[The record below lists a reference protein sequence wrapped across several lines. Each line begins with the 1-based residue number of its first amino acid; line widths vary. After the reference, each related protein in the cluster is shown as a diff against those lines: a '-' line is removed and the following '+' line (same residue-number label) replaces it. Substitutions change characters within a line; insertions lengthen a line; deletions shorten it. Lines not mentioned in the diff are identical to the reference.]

1 MILTKSPFYLTI
13 PWMSPSSMTTPDK
26 YIVELYVWSGLKAS
40 VPATPTYE
48 IENKNPLGRTG
59 SVDVNISSFLND
71 VLTVPLNKDTVT
83 NVLSGNSAVWVKS
96 QVIYY
101 IGGVAQSPEF
111 ATTQLA
117 IKGYGFGIEGKNVQP
132 PNILSTNNSFLI
144 SKLSNYSIPILV
156 DELVSVDVTVISYPL
171 NEINDSFTIVAT
183 TNSNELVKNIYVK
196 ASELT
201 QDTSI
206 VIKRN
211 TVVVAELIIKEEL
224 RFTPKDIF
232 FVNRYGQLQ
241 SFTMFKEKIDKIS
254 IEGNTYE
261 TSVGQPNDGVHQFK
275 DYGKNGKTDFTI
287 QTGWIDEDTNKT
299 IKEIL
304 LSNDIWMLE
313 NDVFIPLNL
322 KTKNLTYQTRQKER
336 LINYEFNFDYSFYEV
351 NNI

>member
-1 MILTKSPFYLTI
+1 MILTKSPYYLTI
-13 PWMSPSSMTTPDK
+13 PWMSPSSETIPDK

-83 NVLSGNSAVWVKS
+83 NVLSGNSAVWVKTR
-96 QVIYY
+96 VVYY
-101 IGGVAQSPEF
+101 IGAGVF
-111 ATTQLA
+111 YDFVTTQLA
-117 IKGYGFGIEGKNVQP
+117 IKGYGYGIEGKNVQP
-132 PNILSTNNSFLI
+132 PNILATNNSFYI
-144 SKLSNYSIPILV
+144 SKLSTYSIPII
-156 DELVSVDVTVISYPL
+156 VSETLSTDITIISYPG
-171 NEINDSFTIVAT
+171 NEINESFTISAT

-201 QDTSI
+201 NDTSI

-211 TVVVAELIIKEEL
+211 TEVVAELIIKDEL
-224 RFTPKDIF
+224 RYTPKDIF

-241 SFTMFKEKIDKIS
+241 SFTMFKEKIDKITV
-254 IEGNTYE
+254 EGNTYE
-261 TSVGQPNDGVHQFK
+261 TSIGQPIDGVHQFK
-275 DYGKNGKTDFTI
+275 EYNKNGKTDFTI
-287 QTGWIDEDTNKT
+287 QSGWLNEDTNAT

-336 LINYEFNFDYSFYEV
+336 LINYEFNFEYSFYEV

>member
-1 MILTKSPFYLTI
+1 MILTKSPYYLTI
-13 PWMSPSSMTTPDK
+13 SWMSPSSMTTPDK

-40 VPATPTYE
+40 VPVTATYE

-71 VLTVPLNKDTVT
+71 NLNVPLNKDTVT

-111 ATTQLA
+111 STTQLA
-117 IKGYGFGIEGKNVQP
+117 IKGYGYGIEGTNVQP
-132 PNILSTNNSFLI
+132 PNILATNNSFLI

-156 DELVSVDVTVISYPL
+156 SETLSVDVTIISYPL
-171 NEINDSFTIVAT
+171 NEINESFTIVAT

-201 QDTSI
+201 NDTSI

-211 TVVVAELIIKEEL
+211 TDVVAELIIKEEL
-224 RFTPKDIF
+224 RYTPKDIF

-241 SFTMFKEKIDKIS
+241 SMTLFKEKIDKIT
-254 IEGNTYE
+254 IDGNTYE
-261 TSVGQPNDGVHQFK
+261 TSIGQPKDGVHQFK
-275 DYGKNGKTDFTI
+275 DYNKNGKTDFTI
-287 QTGWIDEDTNKT
+287 QSGWLNEDTNQT

-322 KTKNLTYQTRQKER
+322 KTKNITYQTRQKER
-336 LINYEFNFDYSFYEV
+336 LINYEFNFEYSFYEI